1 VADLSRWVTSP
12 PVDDPEARRVGE
24 SLQLL
29 ALIFVAIASAWSLLA
44 LVFFVDAGPILPGAL
59 VAVGVLAAAGWL
71 GRTGWVRLGAWLF
84 VGQLFAVTVLGLV
97 AEAGISGPAASNFVI
112 AVIAAGLLLPRRAA
126 VGVALGAL
134 VVLGV
139 MTGVEAQGLLE
150 PSVVTPLARI
160 WLAEATMV
168 AGALGIVLLTVNRL
182 VAAHRARGAEEA
194 RFQALAERAPELVA
208 EIGEDG
214 RFVYANSAHR
224 SQLGWP
230 PEEVVGRRPSEFV
243 PPEDRDRPRRVE
255 TLGVGEHLR
264 DTWRLLR
271 VDGSAPWYEFD
282 ATRYV
287 GPDGVERTLALGRDV
302 TERLE
307 LEERLRRAEKME
319 ALGQLAGGVAHD
331 FNNYLTVILGSA
343 ELLAESPPPGLDRD
357 ALEDLRVAARRSAD
371 LTRQLMAFS
380 RHRLNHPRLVDLRG
394 VVRRGQGL
402 LRRLLP
408 ENIEVEVRT
417 GDEPVWVRADPAQIE
432 QVLLNLA
439 VNARDAMPDGGRLR
453 VETRVESVDD
463 ARAAA
468 LPGLAPGSY
477 GALRVEDT
485 GRGMEP
491 EVMRRAFEPLFT
503 TKPGGGGTGLGLA
516 TVEAIVRE
524 SGGVVDVQSDPGAG
538 SAFRVLLPTA
548 SAETGDEVAEAD
560 AEEAVDATGHE
571 TVLLVEDD
579 SMVRAFARRSL
590 ESRGY
595 RVREAPDAETASAI
609 LEASPP
615 PELIVTDVML
625 PGASGLELAKR
636 VEALGD
642 PPRVLLMSGYS
653 QRSLAEHGLDVA
665 SPVLHKPFTARDLVV
680 RVREVLD
687 RPR

>member
-1 VADLSRWVTSP
+1 VSDLSRWVISP

-29 ALIFVAIASAWSLLA
+29 ALIFVVIATAWSLLA
-44 LVFFVDAGPILPGAL
+44 ALFVVDPDPVLPGAV
-59 VAVGVLAAAGWL
+59 VAIGVLGAAGWL
-71 GRTGWVRLGAWLF
+71 GRTRWVRLGAWLF

-126 VGVALGAL
+126 VGVALVAL
-134 VVLGV
+134 AVLGG
-139 MTGVEAQGLLE
+139 MAGVEARGLLE
-150 PSVVTPLARI
+150 PAVATSLTRI

-168 AGALGIVLLTVNRL
+168 TGTLGIVVLTVNRL
-182 VAAHRARGAEEA
+182 AAAHRGRGAEAA

-230 PEEVVGRRPSEFV
+230 PEELVGRRPSEFV
-243 PPEDRDRPRRVE
+243 PPEDRDRPHRVE
-255 TLGVGEHLR
+255 TLGVGEHVR

-271 VDGSAPWYEFD
+271 ADGSARWYEFD

-357 ALEDLRVAARRSAD
+357 ALEDLRIAARRSAD

-380 RHRLNHPRLVDLRG
+380 RHRLNRPRLVDLRA
-394 VVRRGQGL
+394 VARRGQGL

-408 ENIEVEVRT
+408 ENIEVEVRV

-439 VNARDAMPDGGRLR
+439 VNARDAMPEGGRLLVEAR
-453 VETRVESVDD
+453 VASVD
-463 ARAAA
+463 APRAAS
-468 LPGLAPGSY
+468 LPGLGPGSY
-477 GALRVEDT
+477 GALRVVDT
-485 GRGMEP
+485 GRGMEA

-524 SGGVVDVQSDPGAG
+524 SDGAVEVHSSPGAG
-538 SAFRVLLPTA
+538 SAFCILLPTA
-548 SAETGDEVAEAD
+548 SAEAGDEPGEAEAEDSAD
-560 AEEAVDATGHE
+560 ADGHE

-579 SMVRAFARRSL
+579 PMVRAFARRSL

-595 RVREAPDAETASAI
+595 RVREAPDAETATAI

-636 VEALGD
+636 VEALSAS
-642 PPRVLLMSGYS
+642 PRVLLMTGYS
-653 QRSLAEHGLDVA
+653 QRSLAEHGLGVA
-665 SPVLHKPFTARDLVV
+665 SPVLHKPFTARELVA

>member
-1 VADLSRWVTSP
+1 VSDLTRWVTSP
-12 PVDDPEARRVGE
+12 PLDDPEARRVGE

-29 ALIFVAIASAWSLLA
+29 ALIFVAIATVWSLLA
-44 LVFFVDAGPILPGAL
+44 ALFFVDPGPVLPGAI
-59 VAVGVLAAAGWL
+59 VAIGVLAAAGWL
-71 GRTGWVRLGAWLF
+71 GRTRWVRLGAWLF
-84 VGQLFAVTVLGLV
+84 VGQLFGVTVLGLV

-134 VVLGV
+134 AVLAL
-139 MTGVEAQGLLE
+139 MAGVEVRGLLA
-150 PSVVTPLARI
+150 PSVATPLARV
-160 WLAEATMV
+160 WLAESTMV
-168 AGALGIVLLTVNRL
+168 AGAFGIVLLAVDRL
-182 VAAHRARGAEEA
+182 AAAQRARGAEEA

-208 EIGEDG
+208 EIGADG
-214 RFVYANSAHR
+214 RFVYANPAHR
-224 SQLGWP
+224 AQLGWP
-230 PEEVVGRRPSEFV
+230 PEEIVGRRPSEFV

-255 TLGVGEHLR
+255 TLGVGDHVR

-271 VDGSAPWYEFD
+271 VDGSARWYEFD

-343 ELLAESPPPGLDRD
+343 ELLAESPPPGLDRE

-380 RHRLNHPRLVDLRG
+380 RHRLNQPRLVDLRA
-394 VVRRGQGL
+394 VVRRARGL

-408 ENIEVEVRT
+408 ENIEVEVRA
-417 GDEPVWVRADPAQIE
+417 GKEPVRVRADPGQIE

-439 VNARDAMPDGGRLR
+439 VNARDAMPDGGRLL
-453 VETRVESVDD
+453 VETFSDHVGAS
-463 ARAAA
+463 RAASH
-468 LPGLAPGSY
+468 PGLAPGSY
-477 GALRVEDT
+477 GVLRVEDT

-491 EVMRRAFEPLFT
+491 DVLRRAFEPLFT

-516 TVEAIVRE
+516 TVEAIARE
-524 SGGVVDVQSDPGAG
+524 SGGAVEVHSRPGAG
-538 SAFRVLLPTA
+538 SAFSLLLPPA
-548 SAETGDEVAEAD
+548 SAEVGDEAGEAEDSA
-560 AEEAVDATGHE
+560 AVDGHE

-579 SMVRAFARRSL
+579 PMVRAFARRSL

-595 RVREAPDAETASAI
+595 RVQEAPDAETATAI
-609 LEASPP
+609 LEAGPP
-615 PELIVTDVML
+615 PELIVSDVML

-636 VEALGD
+636 VEALGTS
-642 PPRVLLMSGYS
+642 PRVLLISGYS
-653 QRSLAEHGLDVA
+653 QRSLAEHGLDGT
-665 SPVLHKPFTARDLVV
+665 SPVLHKPFTARELVT